1 ASAAVT
7 EIAAPAGDQRA
18 YYAAV
23 RAAIGGAAPHPV
35 PPVQAVAVMAVLE
48 AALAAAET
56 GAAAVPDLTDSER
69 ADWAATAPAG

>member
-1 ASAAVT
+1 ATASAFFGVT
-7 EIAAPAGDQRA
+7 PDLLTMAKGINNA
-18 YYAAV
+18 
-23 RAAIGGAAPHPV
+23 
-35 PPVQAVAVMAVLE
+35 AVAVMAVLE

>member
-1 ASAAVT
+1 CAMRSAG
-7 EIAAPAGDQRA
+7 PRN
-18 YYAAV
+18 
-23 RAAIGGAAPHPV
+23 PV